1 MVNLRSNILKL
12 SFLYSVGIFFF
23 SWAAFIFGGIP
34 FIFNAKLTGSVSGA
48 NYFSALPI
56 NYFALF
62 LLGQVIAYGILIL
75 IIATTLY
82 GAEKTLLNKIKSHKL
97 GEHLVA
103 LAIFY
108 SIITTNKILYPASLH
123 PFSTNVDF
131 SELSLLNFLHL
142 LPTFFF
148 IALFATGTVR
158 LYLNWPTYRKYAW
171 GVTFIAL
178 ITAMS
183 INISNHN
190 NTTLAL
196 KNAPNLIII
205 GIDSFDRSLLN
216 KSTTSSSFINNFVN
230 NAVHFSDTSTPLART
245 YVAWTSILTASYPV
259 NHGVRF
265 NLFPRDYMTQKPT
278 LMKDF
283 KSLGYQ
289 VFYSTDERR
298 FANFDSYHDFE
309 KIIGPPAG
317 AADFLLGS
325 ASDMPVTNL
334 FLSTTLGKLFFPF
347 STANRAVPHSYDY
360 RNFLS
365 LFNNETAAISK
376 DKPLFLATHLC
387 LGHWPYYHKHS
398 NIENGTSPFLLYQ
411 KSMQSV
417 DKMAQELFNDMKQKG
432 LLENAIVVLLSDHGE
447 GWPARRSSKQV
458 SYSSYGHGNNVLDED
473 QQKVLFA
480 VQRFK
485 DGKAMYAPMTIDYP
499 ASLIDVLPTMV
510 GLANINWSHKLDIDG
525 YDLSPLVDK
534 RSHNLPIE
542 RPRLIETEIQ
552 LRSIDNKRN
561 GNIEMAEVV
570 NESSQNY
577 RLTKDGRFELTHKAV
592 DDFLLRKNRAVELN
606 GNYLYWGFLNGFK
619 TYNSTTHDI
628 RPFDDANLNDKK
640 LKAHFCRL
648 YAPDIK
654 NGFLNANLCN
664 NLK

>member
-1 MVNLRSNILKL
+1 MFNLRSNVLKF
-12 SFLYSVGIFFF
+12 SSLYSLGIFFF
-23 SWAAFIFGGIP
+23 SWITFIFGGIP
-34 FIFNAKLTGSVSGA
+34 FIFNAKLTGSVSEA

-56 NYFALF
+56 SYFILF
-62 LLGQVIAYGILIL
+62 MMGQIIAYGILTL

-82 GAEKTLLNKIKSHKL
+82 GAEKTLLKKVKNQKL
-97 GEHLVA
+97 GAHLVV

-123 PFSTNVDF
+123 PLSTNVDF
-131 SELSLLNFLHL
+131 SELSLFNSLHL

-148 IALFATGTVR
+148 IALFAIGTIR
-158 LYLNWPTYRKYAW
+158 LYLNWPTYRKCVW

-178 ITAMS
+178 ITA
-183 INISNHN
+183 INAGSNSDKII
-190 NTTLAL
+190 AS
-196 KNAPNLIII
+196 KKAPNLVII

-216 KSTTSSSFINNFVN
+216 RSTTSSSFVNNFVN
-230 NAVHFSDTSTPLART
+230 HAVHFSDTSTPLART

-283 KSLGYQ
+283 KLLGYQ

-298 FANFDSYHDFE
+298 FANFDSYHGFE

-334 FLSTTLGKLFFPF
+334 FLSTPIGKMFFPF

-365 LFNNETAAISK
+365 LFNNETLATSK

-398 NIENGTSPFLLYQ
+398 NIENGSSPFVLYQ
-411 KSMQSV
+411 KSMRSV
-417 DKMAQELFNDMKQKG
+417 DQMAQELFDDMKQKG
-432 LLENAIVVLLSDHGE
+432 LLENSVVVLLSDHGE
-447 GWPARRSSKQV
+447 GWPVRHSSKQV

-480 VQRFK
+480 VQRFT
-485 DGKAMYAPMTIDYP
+485 DGKPMYAPMTIDYP

-510 GLANINWSHKLDIDG
+510 GLANINWPHKLDIDG
-525 YDLSPLVDK
+525 YDLSPLADK
-534 RSHNLPIE
+534 RPHNLPIE

-561 GNIEMAEVV
+561 GNIDMAEVV
-570 NESSQNY
+570 NESSGNY
-577 RLTKDGRFELTHKAV
+577 QLTKDGRFELKHKAV

-606 GNYLYWGFLNGFK
+606 GNYLYWGLLNGFK
-619 TYNSTTHDI
+619 IYNSTTHDI
-628 RPFDDANLNDKK
+628 RPFDDSNSNDKK
-640 LKAHFCRL
+640 LKAYFCRL

-654 NGFLNANLCN
+654 NGFLNADLCN